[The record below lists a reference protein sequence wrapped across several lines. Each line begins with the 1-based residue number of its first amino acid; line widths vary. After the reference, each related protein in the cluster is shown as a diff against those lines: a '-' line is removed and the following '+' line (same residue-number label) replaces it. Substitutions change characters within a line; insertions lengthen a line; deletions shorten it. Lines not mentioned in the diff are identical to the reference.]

1 VFDFKNLSVFIARVE
16 YEMGPSDD
24 IDALSTVPVRYL
36 SEEEKE
42 LLNLYQHSFDDDK
55 VDINLI
61 LQIVIKILST
71 SKDGIVF
78 FCQEFYKILYLHIV
92 HVFY

>member
-1 VFDFKNLSVFIARVE
+1 MTLYTVYYGRRIYITHYNFLCRIE

-24 IDALSTVPVRYL
+24 IKALDTVAAREL

-55 VDINLI
+55 VDIELI
-61 LQIVIKILST
+61 LSLVIKILST
-71 SKDGIVF
+71 SKEGMLIM
-78 FCQEFYKILYLHIV
+78 KTKAL
-92 HVFY
+92 

>member
-1 VFDFKNLSVFIARVE
+1 MSSLNHLNVFIPRVE

-24 IDALSTVPVRYL
+24 IDALNTVPARTL

-61 LQIVIKILST
+61 LHLLIKILST
-71 SKDGIVF
+71 SKDGMCF
-78 FCQEFYKILYLHIV
+78 LLFKELYKCLHIV
-92 HVFY
+92 F